1 MTCCSISFFDTS
13 IGIVQYCSSDDDC
26 DGGVKMMIDGDG
38 GNNSV
43 TGGDSSNTYDVRIC
57 CSWHQMR

>member
-38 GNNSV
+38 DDNNSEIV
-43 TGGDSSNTYDVRIC
+43 AILMSLAVSDEIK
-57 CSWHQMR
+57 

>member
-38 GNNSV
+38 DDNNSV
-43 TGGDSSNTYDVRIC
+43 AGGDSSNTYVIGC
-57 CSWHQMR
+57 E